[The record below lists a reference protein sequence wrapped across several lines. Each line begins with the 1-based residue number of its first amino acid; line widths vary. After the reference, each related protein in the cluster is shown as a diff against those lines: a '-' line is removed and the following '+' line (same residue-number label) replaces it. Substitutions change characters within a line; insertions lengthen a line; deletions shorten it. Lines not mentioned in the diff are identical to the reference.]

1 MVDLYYYLKGQS
13 VKTNSGHMVAYY
25 LEITESGKTNVILG
39 PSQSKSDIN
48 SHRVYHIDN
57 GIEEVYEGELL
68 RKVPVDGYEDDD
80 YQDGIERK
88 EFIVTSYEYH
98 LSLPD
103 NIHPIS
109 DDLIG
114 IIIAII
120 SQPKLK
126 ADDVEKELK
135 ALGYDLEFKPFK
147 LLTSN
152 GWRSKSVSDSEEFG
166 PISQLF
172 LSLISQT

>member
-1 MVDLYYYLKGQS
+1 MSVYFYLKGQS

-25 LEITESGKTNVILG
+25 LEITSDGKSNVIMSS
-39 PSQSKSDIN
+39 SQSKPDVN
-48 SHRVYHIDN
+48 SCRVYHIDN
-57 GIEEVYEGELL
+57 GIEEMYSGELL
-68 RKVPVDGYEDDD
+68 VKTPIDGYEDDD
-80 YQDGIERK
+80 YRSGIHTKR
-88 EFIVTSYEYH
+88 FVPTSYEYQ
-98 LSLPD
+98 LCLPKND
-103 NIHPIS
+103 LRPIS

-114 IIIAII
+114 VIMAII

-152 GWRSKSVSDSEEFG
+152 GWKAKSISDSEKFE
-166 PISQLF
+166 PISQLL